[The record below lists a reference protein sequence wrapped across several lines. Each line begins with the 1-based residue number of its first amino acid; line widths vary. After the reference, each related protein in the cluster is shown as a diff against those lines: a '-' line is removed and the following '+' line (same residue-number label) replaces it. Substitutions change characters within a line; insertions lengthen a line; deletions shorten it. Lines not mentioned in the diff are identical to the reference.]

1 MSITLRVAILVI
13 VSWCWGG
20 SFTLA
25 AQPAIAISPPIE
37 DDLDRASLVTALTRS
52 LNYLQSLPPTTRF
65 SIDRTDVSVALLI
78 DSAHHLREL
87 FLGPLEGESLIRRIN
102 QDFNR
107 HQHFPDSDHP
117 QQRLL
122 VTGYYQ
128 PVFSGSLR
136 RQAPYLHPLYRR
148 PADLIV
154 RKEANRESRIGRL
167 SQGRFLPYWTRR
179 EIEQDNLLNG
189 GELVWLTDPFDA
201 FTLHVQG
208 SGIIRLTDGTV
219 RGVRFAQKNGH
230 PYTSVGKYLV
240 DTGRMQLAEVTM
252 DSIRA
257 FLDDHP
263 QERQQILHQN
273 DSFIF
278 FDWSPSGPAIGSINQ
293 ELTPGRSVAADHRC
307 YPPGSILL
315 LKSRRPVMANGEV
328 VGWKAIQ
335 RLVTVQDTGSAIKGP
350 GRIDIF
356 WGSGEQAGMEA
367 GQMKEKGEVMLLL
380 HKERPVNIPR

>member
-1 MSITLRVAILVI
+1 MSINLRVAILVI

-25 AQPAIAISPPIE
+25 AQPAIAISPSIE

-65 SIDRTDVSVALLI
+65 SIDRTDVPVARLI

-87 FLGPLEGESLIRRIN
+87 FRGPLEGESLIRRIN
-102 QDFNR
+102 QDFYR

-117 QQRLL
+117 QRRLL

-136 RQAPYLHPLYRR
+136 RQASYLHPLYRR

-154 RKEANRESRIGRL
+154 RKQANRESRIGRL
-167 SQGRFLPYWTRR
+167 SQGRFVPYWTRR

-189 GELVWLTDPFDA
+189 GELVWLIDPFDA